1 MKVTSHAIGL
11 NVLACVPRRACS
23 IPAADLLQ
31 LIVVPLGLLYN
42 VLEPMNTASLD
53 LRLAAIVRP
62 TDKIIL
68 NLTIGE
74 SVGLR
79 RRAQFNHFRV
89 KLRVA
94 ASIILMMKTSGGC

>member
-1 MKVTSHAIGL
+1 M
-11 NVLACVPRRACS
+11 LACVPSRACT
-23 IPAADLLQ
+23 IFAADPLQ
-31 LIVVPLGLLYN
+31 LIVVPLGLLHD
-42 VLEPMNTASLD
+42 VLEPMHAASLD

-74 SVGLR
+74 TVGLR

>member
-1 MKVTSHAIGL
+1 M
-11 NVLACVPRRACS
+11 LACVPSRACA
-23 IPAADLLQ
+23 IFAADLLQ
-31 LIVVPLGLLYN
+31 LIVVPLGLLHD
-42 VLEPMNTASLD
+42 VLEPMHTASLD

-74 SVGLR
+74 AVGLR
-79 RRAQFNHFRV
+79 GGAQFNHFRV

-94 ASIILMMKTSGGC
+94 ASIILMMNSSGGC